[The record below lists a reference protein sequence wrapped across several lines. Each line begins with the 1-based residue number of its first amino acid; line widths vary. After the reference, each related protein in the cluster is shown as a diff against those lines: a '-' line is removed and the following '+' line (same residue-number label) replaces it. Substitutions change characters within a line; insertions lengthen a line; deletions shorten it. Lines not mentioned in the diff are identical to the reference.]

1 MYRTAAMLDV
11 FGWIVGLILLGL
23 ALLSFSGRSVV
34 RKTARIGVGIVFAL
48 TLLLAVALVVGSVVL
63 SSRGGGVLV
72 LFAIPPAL
80 VAWISG
86 QAFFASVEHEAY
98 FDLTVSQK
106 MAHNLAEHDALHAR
120 LEASVA
126 RKTQEHAKFW
136 TSARRREELRREIAQ
151 ELKTLSELPKL
162 RPALEDPRTYAG
174 DEP

>member
-1 MYRTAAMLDV
+1 MLEV

-23 ALLSFSGRSVV
+23 ALLSFSGKSVV
-34 RKTARIGVGIVFAL
+34 RKTARIGVGIIFAL
-48 TLLLAVALVVGSVVL
+48 TLLLAIALVVGSVVL

-72 LFAIPPAL
+72 LFALPPAL

-86 QAFFASVEHEAY
+86 KAFFASVEHEAY
-98 FDLTVSQK
+98 FDLTVPQK
-106 MAHNLAEHDALHAR
+106 MAYNLAQHDEIHAQ

-126 RKTQEHAKFW
+126 RKKLERAKFW
-136 TSARRREELRREIAQ
+136 TSARRREELAREIAQ
-151 ELKTLSELPKL
+151 ETKRLNELPKL